1 MSGDDRR
8 HRHRPRRRTSP
19 ANPSSFPRRWRP
31 GVRARSRSTP
41 RILFACWRRRSAC
54 ARAPC
59 HSLLCSPARTVA
71 QVVVSAPLFVSVA
84 PVTLRMLAR
93 ILHQTDVPSAIAPQR
108 RLPPRRGFRSH
119 QERARCPMDCIFG
132 APLPWDRTRHSTESQ
147 LPASPHARGGATGRT
162 SSVHLPSGRTETLET
177 GRGTRPCCCDLSGVS
192 PWPCA
197 RGARLMLQS
206 RYLCSRLEL
215 DGNDVHQAFSGD
227 LGHKDPS
234 LILFRR

>member
-1 MSGDDRR
+1 MLEL
-8 HRHRPRRRTSP
+8 P
-19 ANPSSFPRRWRP
+19 A
-31 GVRARSRSTP
+31 
-41 RILFACWRRRSAC
+41 LLCC
-54 ARAPC
+54 AR
-59 HSLLCSPARTVA
+59 LLG
-71 QVVVSAPLFVSVA
+71 PLLRSWSQPPFLYIA
-84 PVTLRMLAR
+84 PVTFRVLAR
-93 ILHQTDVPSAIAPQR
+93 ILHQTDVPSAVAPQR
-108 RLPPRRGFRSH
+108 RLPPRRGVRSH
-119 QERARCPMDCIFG
+119 PEGSRCPIDRIFG
-132 APLPWDRTRHSTESQ
+132 APLLWGRTRHSTESQ
-147 LPASPHARGGATGRT
+147 IPASPHARRGATGRT
-162 SSVHLPSGRTETLET
+162 LSVHRPSGHTKTLET